1 MSNIGDKLQELRA
14 LSGFTLK
21 QVEEA
26 TGVSN
31 AYLSQLENGKIKKPS
46 ANVLWKLSQIYYV
59 NIDVLLHAAGIIQT
73 DASLGLAG
81 NGEFK
86 PYNLTPDE
94 ERQLLEYLAFLR
106 SRKKPLSI
114 I

>member
-1 MSNIGDKLQELRA
+1 MSSLGDKLQELRA
-14 LSGFTLK
+14 LAGFTLK

-31 AYLSQLENGKIKKPS
+31 AYLSQLETGKIIKPS

-59 NIDVLLHAAGIIQT
+59 SIDVLLHAAGIIQADT
-73 DASLGLAG
+73 SLGLAG

-106 SRKKPLSI
+106 SRKKPLSNI
-114 I
+114 